1 MTVARQY
8 RRNSEGSSDDAARGG
23 AARVRMCGSLLY
35 FLGLASSRQL
45 PASLKGCHSK
55 VSAVVRWVDFDN

>member
-1 MTVARQY
+1 MTEARQY
-8 RRNSEGSSDDAARGG
+8 RRNSEDSSDDAVRGG

-45 PASLKGCHSK
+45 PSLKELSLTASV
-55 VSAVVRWVDFDN
+55 VSIFEFFLL